1 MTALSVAVVVVA
13 AVVVGL
19 LSRVPFGIDQSTSVK
34 PAGTPLRPPE
44 SWKLTFNSSFAGNK
58 LDEHIWGTCYPW
70 SPNGCSNFG
79 SYNKE
84 EKEWY
89 EASQDQVKNG
99 VLHLVAERQ
108 PTVGRNQE
116 GTTMKYACR
125 SGIVTTYPG
134 FRFKYGYIQIT
145 ARIPYGTGLWPA
157 FWLAAA
163 NQQWPP
169 EIDILEHWDSNSVAK
184 AFLHPKQGSVQGG
197 AFKTPNLSKGWHNFT
212 LYWTKSRLTWYYDG
226 RQVLTTSTGIPQQ
239 TMYFIANLAVFNA
252 RPGGCSGSVLVKSVK
267 VWQPIGAE
275 ASK

>member
-13 AVVVGL
+13 AAVVVGL
-19 LSRVPFGIDQSTSVK
+19 LSRVPSGIDQSTSVK

-79 SYNKE
+79 NYNKE

-108 PTVGRNQE
+108 PTVGRNQA

-134 FRFKYGYIQIT
+134 FRFKYGYVQVT
-145 ARIPYGTGLWPA
+145 ARIPYGTGLWAA

-184 AFLHPKQGSVQGG
+184 VFLHPKQGPMQGG
-197 AFKTPNLSKGWHNFT
+197 PFKAPNLSKGWHNFT

-226 RQVLTTSTGIPQQ
+226 RQVLTAATGIPQQ
-239 TMYFIANLAVFNA
+239 TMYFIANLAVTDA
-252 RPGGCSGSVLVKSVK
+252 RPGGCSGSLLIKSVK
-267 VWQPIGAE
+267 VWQPIGA
-275 ASK
+275 